1 MYPAVKPNASPQN
14 GYGSGIVN
22 ETMEVDPSAN
32 RTMFSDFQA
41 DKQAKAA
48 FENSQFLFSDPQN
61 SVTKLHL
68 KDMNKVP

>member
-1 MYPAVKPNASPQN
+1 
-14 GYGSGIVN
+14 
-22 ETMEVDPSAN
+22 MEVDPNAN

-68 KDMNKVP
+68 KDINKAP